1 MLSREEILNLAKLSK
16 LEFNEEELEVIQSK
30 INDIIEYVDQLNAI
44 DTTDVE
50 PLFNV
55 LDLKDR
61 TREDKVVDNKFKK
74 ELLKNSPE
82 KDDDFIIVPKFI
94 G

>member
-1 MLSREEILNLAKLSK
+1 MLSKEEILNLAKLSK
-16 LEFNEEELEVIQSK
+16 LEFNEEELVIIQNK
-30 INDIIEYVDQLNAI
+30 INDLMEYVDQLNNV

-61 TREDKVVDNKFKK
+61 MREDKVVNNHFKK
-74 ELLKNSPE
+74 DFLNNASE
-82 KDDDFIIVPKFI
+82 KDDDFIIVPKVV